1 MVERIHFD
9 RGDYETVVA
18 ETGDMKPGDGRTV
31 RCEDCLRTAAPS
43 SAVGRAPAIPVA
55 HQPRNVERLSGIE
68 QGFAVRLNVAAGAE
82 LARTSVDGQSQVRP
96 IWKRLTP
103 ESPSGS

>member
-1 MVERIHFD
+1 M
-9 RGDYETVVA
+9 A

-43 SAVGRAPAIPVA
+43 SAVAAPAIPVA

-82 LARTSVDGQSQVRP
+82 LARTQRLRP
-96 IWKRLTP
+96 VPGPAHLEATDTGVAQRLLKHP
-103 ESPSGS
+103 GM